1 MKPDADTAPGPGITV
16 RELRWS
22 DFDRLRDI
30 YWALYDERESQ
41 RDIGIT
47 LYGTRPSFSDEV
59 GWFTDHYRRVT
70 AGSAISVVAEKDGVP
85 IGHCAIR
92 SLGANDDFESA
103 HVGELGIL
111 VHRDHRGSGA
121 GRALMRRALEQA
133 RGRFEIVRLSVFA
146 TNERARRL
154 YEEFGFVTVGTIPRV
169 VRRGNE
175 YFDEVLMFKEIS
187 RPGDRS

>member
-1 MKPDADTAPGPGITV
+1 MTPAARTAAESGITV
-16 RELRWS
+16 RDLRWT
-22 DFDRLRDI
+22 DFDSFRDI

-47 LYGTRPSFSDEV
+47 LYGTRPSFADEV
-59 GWFTDHYRRVT
+59 GWFTDLYRRAT
-70 AGSAISVVAEKDGVP
+70 AGSTIVVVAEKDGVP

-121 GRALMRRALEQA
+121 GRALMRRSLELAA
-133 RGRFEIVRLSVFA
+133 RRFEVVRLSVFA
-146 TNERARRL
+146 TNVRARRL
-154 YEEFGFVTVGTIPRV
+154 YEEFGFAYVGTIPRV
-169 VRRGNE
+169 VRRGSD
-175 YFDEVLMFKEIS
+175 YFDEVLMVKEIS
-187 RPGDRS
+187 RPSDRS

>member
-1 MKPDADTAPGPGITV
+1 MTPAARTAAESGITV
-16 RELRWS
+16 RDLRWT
-22 DFDRLRDI
+22 DFDSFRDI

-47 LYGTRPSFSDEV
+47 LYGTRPSFADEV
-59 GWFTDHYRRVT
+59 GWFTDLYRRAT
-70 AGSAISVVAEKDGVP
+70 AGSTIVVVAEKDGIP

-121 GRALMRRALEQA
+121 GRALMRRSLELA
-133 RGRFEIVRLSVFA
+133 TRRFEIVRLSVFA
-146 TNERARRL
+146 TNVRARRL

-169 VRRGNE
+169 VRRGND
-175 YFDEVLMFKEIS
+175 YFDEVLMVKEIS
-187 RPGDRS
+187 RPSDRS